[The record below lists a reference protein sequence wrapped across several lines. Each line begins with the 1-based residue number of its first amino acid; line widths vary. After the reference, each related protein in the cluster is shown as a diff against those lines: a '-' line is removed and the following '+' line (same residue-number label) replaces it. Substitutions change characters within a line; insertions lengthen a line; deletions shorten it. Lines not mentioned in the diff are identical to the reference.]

1 MERVI
6 IGEQSNEFFT
16 KDLPQL
22 IVALD
27 KEDNYIHIRDAKENV
42 EYFCPC
48 CRNSVK
54 PRAFKTEIEY
64 QVQPHFY
71 HVCGSCDEESRVHW
85 IYKNWLFK
93 EGSKFYVDKKLY
105 TVGSVDIEKSYN
117 TNFGKY
123 RPDITVNTKC
133 GKVIFFEINFT
144 SAKKED
150 DYFAKWDELKS

>member
-1 MERVI
+1 MSERVI

-54 PRAFKTEIEY
+54 PRAFKTEKEY
-64 QVQPHFY
+64 QVQTTFL
-71 HVCGSCDEESRVHW
+71 SCMWKLWRR
-85 IYKNWLFK
+85 I
-93 EGSKFYVDKKLY
+93 EGPLDL
-105 TVGSVDIEKSYN
+105 
-117 TNFGKY
+117 
-123 RPDITVNTKC
+123 
-133 GKVIFFEINFT
+133 
-144 SAKKED
+144 
-150 DYFAKWDELKS
+150 